1 VLNQRRI
8 VFPPVKLDQWIGC
21 PRHVLLKS
29 KIIIQIIL
37 DSLIFNR
44 LDFAFNAIWNLAKV
58 SAHHERRQAL

>member
-1 VLNQRRI
+1 MLNQRRI
-8 VFPPVKLDQWIGC
+8 LPTRQADQWIGC

-44 LDFAFNAIWNLAKV
+44 LDFAFNAIWNLGKV